1 MQALATLLP
10 LCLFL
15 VLAVVADLKLR
26 RIPNVVNLAGF
37 AGGICFACARSGAAG
52 LTASLLGSLLGL
64 SILLVPFLLHMVGGG
79 DVKFLAAA
87 GAIVG
92 YQSLWWSF
100 VLGAFLGGLFALAAL
115 LKRHRSLSGAHRAL
129 VLLVSGA
136 WRIPADAPP
145 SQVVRIPYAVP
156 LSIGLLIATGFL
168 TLARGA

>member
-1 MQALATLLP
+1 MQTLATLLP

-15 VLAVVADLKLR
+15 ALAVVADLRLR
-26 RIPNVVNLAGF
+26 RIPNLVNLAGF
-37 AGGICFACARSGAAG
+37 AAGICFACARSGASG
-52 LTASLLGSLLGL
+52 LTWSLLGSLLGL
-64 SILLVPFLLHMVGGG
+64 SILLVPFLAHMVGGG

-92 YQSLWWSF
+92 LRCLWWSF
-100 VLGAFLGGLFALAAL
+100 VLGAFLGGLFALAAML
-115 LKRHRSLSGAHRAL
+115 HRHRSFAGTYRAL

-136 WRIPADAPP
+136 WRIGDDVPP

-156 LSIGLLIATGFL
+156 LSIGLLVTTGFL

>member
-1 MQALATLLP
+1 MQTLATLLP

-15 VLAVVADLKLR
+15 ALAVVADLRLR
-26 RIPNVVNLAGF
+26 RIPNLVNLAGF
-37 AGGICFACARSGAAG
+37 VAGICFACARSGASG
-52 LTASLLGSLLGL
+52 LTWSLLGSLLGL
-64 SILLVPFLLHMVGGG
+64 SILLVPFLAHMVGGG

-92 YQSLWWSF
+92 LRCLWWSF
-100 VLGAFLGGLFALAAL
+100 VLGAFLGGLLALAAML
-115 LKRHRSLSGAHRAL
+115 YRHRSFAGTYRAL

-136 WRIPADAPP
+136 WRIGDDVPP

-156 LSIGLLIATGFL
+156 LSIGLLVTTGFL